1 MNKNETYGYICWK
14 WTKGTNYEKT
24 LRGEKHKEQ
33 QDKIGFQGFEP
44 NIQPRGMDFCKDEFE
59 PVTHK
64 NGDNYPEF
72 QEPQY
77 INDVPR
83 GFIQKEKKL
92 NGQNEK
98 LSSRHMM
105 IQKNINPFLERNYLQ
120 DLNTEDEFL
129 RPRNSNT

>member
-1 MNKNETYGYICWK
+1 MNNETNLIHWI
-14 WTKGTNYEKT
+14 WSKGKQYEKSLKGKDKQSNQENSIQSFDNRNINET
-24 LRGEKHKEQ
+24 VILEEQ
-33 QDKIGFQGFEP
+33 NQ
-44 NIQPRGMDFCKDEFE
+44 
-59 PVTHK
+59 K
-64 NGDNYPEF
+64 NDLNEL
-72 QEPQY
+72 PQ
-77 INDVPR
+77 

-129 RPRNSNT
+129 RPRNSNS

>member
-1 MNKNETYGYICWK
+1 MNNETNLIHWI
-14 WTKGTNYEKT
+14 WSKGEQYEKS
-24 LRGEKHKEQ
+24 LKGRDKQSNHENIRNINESVILEEQ
-33 QDKIGFQGFEP
+33 NQTNNLNEL
-44 NIQPRGMDFCKDEFE
+44 
-59 PVTHK
+59 
-64 NGDNYPEF
+64 
-72 QEPQY
+72 PQ
-77 INDVPR
+77 

-129 RPRNSNT
+129 RPRNSNS